1 LKETVSDKSNTTKT
15 EGNIQAELG
24 QLLQKDRSP
33 EAVQGIEKII
43 QENHPIEE
51 KVRLIKELDK
61 SFCKPFLNRRDL
73 VSSVPDNKMIDFDAT
88 SIKAPSFSDLRKAR
102 KTIKSLV
109 SPNSLWN
116 YLFKDLSRIKSFG
129 IKNHIIPMGFLFFRL
144 RFNSDLPYFLTSHI
158 QKEVGVHLAPGLR
171 YILQYGWHFLKKDE
185 YNTLNLL
192 NLLVNELMHTNFSKL
207 DFKSRNLIDNLR
219 KLEFLYL
226 SLRSIPD
233 GVNCIFRIV
242 GEAYRHIPDLK
253 EKYPRL
259 EHYID
264 LLFLQNS
271 SHPSFTNFI
280 LGANMI
286 KYRRFIGYNE
296 LIRTNSAPVIS
307 NSDWE
312 CPVEIYRQIRTYLWE
327 QEQEIKPILQFYNE
341 VFRKMNYMPVSTKGE
356 VDWLPLSIFWDNHFG
371 SGNYSKTSENISR
384 FSQQICELMLGP
396 VQELLSGKVMFKEVG
411 QINIFAERTFSS
423 EFLRIENVRDSLV
436 KLVNIQ
442 PVFPRERFI
451 QLKQSKRGSIPNEAA
466 IIEKIAILLSVGHAI
481 SNKLI
486 SVMTGRLKSS
496 ESVESYPLID
506 SLMIRKGGFFLP
518 HENKNI
524 VKPTCYA
531 GMTLPEALH
540 MTITNLLSL
549 AAVMEDY
556 ETTSLIKRE
565 KKLKEKIINVGRVMH
580 RLASGSQFQ
589 QLRELYQLD
598 FFGL

>member
-1 LKETVSDKSNTTKT
+1 LKKTVSDKSNTTKA

-24 QLLQKDRSP
+24 KLLQKDRSP
-33 EAVQGIEKII
+33 EAAQEIEKII

-51 KVRLIKELDK
+51 KVKLIKDLDK
-61 SFCKPFLNRRDL
+61 SFCKTFLNRRDL
-73 VSSVPDNKMIDFDAT
+73 ISSVPDNKMINFDAE
-88 SIKAPSFSDLRKAR
+88 SIKVPSFIDLRRAR

-116 YLFKDLSRIKSFG
+116 YLFKDFFRIKSFG
-129 IKNHIIPMGFLFFRL
+129 TKNHIMPMGFLFFRP
-144 RFNSDLPYFLTSHI
+144 RFDSDLPHFLTSRI
-158 QKEVGVHLAPGLR
+158 QKKVGLHLAPGLR
-171 YILQYGWHFLKKDE
+171 HILKYGWHFLKKDE
-185 YNTLNLL
+185 YNTINLL
-192 NLLVNELMHTNFSKL
+192 NLLVNELIHTNFSKL

-219 KLEFLYL
+219 KLESLYL
-226 SLRSIPD
+226 SLRSMSD

-242 GEAYRHIPDLK
+242 GESYNHIPDLK
-253 EKYPRL
+253 EQYPRL
-259 EHYID
+259 EHYIN

-271 SHPSFTNFI
+271 SLPSFTNFI

-296 LIRTNSAPVIS
+296 LIRTNPAPVIS

-327 QEQEIKPILQFYNE
+327 QEQQIKPILQFYNE
-341 VFRKMNYMPVSTKGE
+341 IFRKMNYMPVSPKGKI
-356 VDWLPLSIFWDNHFG
+356 DCLPLSIFWDNYFG
-371 SGNYSKTSENISR
+371 SGNFSKTSENISR
-384 FSQQICELMLGP
+384 FSQQICKLMLGP
-396 VQELLSGKVMFKEVG
+396 IQELLSGKIMCEGVG
-411 QINIFAERTFSS
+411 PFSIFAERAFAS
-423 EFLRIENVRDSLV
+423 EFLRIETVRDSLV
-436 KLVNIQ
+436 KLVDMQ

-451 QLKQSKRGSIPNEAA
+451 QLKQSKRGSIPSEAA
-466 IIEKIAILLSVGHAI
+466 IMQKIAILLSEGNAI

-486 SVMTGRLKSS
+486 SVMIGRLKSS
-496 ESVESYPLID
+496 ESVKSYPLID

-518 HENKNI
+518 HEIKNI
-524 VKPTCYA
+524 VEPACYA
-531 GMTLPEALH
+531 GKTLPEALH

-565 KKLKEKIINVGRVMH
+565 KKLKEKIIDAGRIMH